1 MADLTLQV
9 LESIRDEL
17 TKTRK
22 DLSARLD
29 ETNARLDQTNTRLD
43 HTNERLD
50 RLERR
55 QTATEIRLATEL
67 TSVVTAIG
75 DLKNAIL
82 EDRELRKTVSDHERR
97 LNALEAG

>member
-1 MADLTLQV
+1 MADLTLRV

-17 TKTRK
+17 TRTRE

-29 ETNARLDQTNTRLD
+29 ETNTRLD
-43 HTNERLD
+43 HTNERLG

-55 QTATEIRLATEL
+55 QTATEVRLATEL

-82 EDRELRKTVSDHERR
+82 EDRELRKTVHDHERR
-97 LNALEAG
+97 LSALEAG